1 MKSIKNKFK
10 KIISATSAV
19 IALSS
24 VSLTAF
30 AEDAAATTTSGDTT
44 PPSTGSPI
52 LYYGVMIG
60 IFLLVGYFFLV
71 RPEKK
76 RKKEAEELRDNLRP
90 GNRITTIGGIV
101 GTVERVTDEEI
112 YLTNGLVLKRWALR
126 TIDQTADETS
136 SAVTYYDEDDESSEG
151 EDKQ

>member
-44 PPSTGSPI
+44 PTSTGSPI

>member
-1 MKSIKNKFK
+1 MKKTFK
-10 KIISATSAV
+10 KCVTAL

-24 VSLTAF
+24 LCFTSLTAF
-30 AEDAAATTTSGDTT
+30 ADDASAGATSTDGGTATTGN
-44 PPSTGSPI
+44 PL

-60 IFLLVGYFFLV
+60 IFLLVGYFFLI

-76 RKKEAEELRDNLRP
+76 RKKEADDLKSSLRP

-101 GTVERVTDEEI
+101 GTVEKITDEEI

-126 TIDQTADETS
+126 SIDETAPEEGNA
-136 SAVTYYDEDDESSEG
+136 AVTYYEEDEESS
-151 EDKQ
+151 DK